1 MMKGTREKRIRLR
14 QDEKYIVEAILPAG
28 ELHLV
33 GGASGIGK
41 TTWLLQ
47 WLRDWSEGKPIWGH
61 ESFPCPF
68 VYISFDRGVL
78 TTDRTLRRIGMEDWD
93 FPAYDV
99 SELGL
104 VDYEIWDI
112 VKRFPEARLF
122 VIEGFQALLPDT
134 TKGRG
139 QNKEEML
146 WSVEVRRKILSL
158 GITIIGI
165 THSPKMKQGEAY
177 ASTRSRF
184 LGSNSL
190 LASTGTLISFDVP
203 EDSKNARKPSG
214 TDERQVLIE
223 GPNFRQMTLH
233 YSRGNDGRFV
243 PMEEAHQKIKFD
255 VFVEALEGIEEISK
269 KELEALAPGV
279 SSTAVKNWINAL
291 IDDGTLERTKARG
304 VYKKRKVN

>member
-1 MMKGTREKRIRLR
+1 MTGTRDKRVALRANEKFII
-14 QDEKYIVEAILPAG
+14 DKILPAG
-28 ELHLV
+28 ELHLI

-47 WLRDWSEGKPIWGH
+47 WLRDWSEGKPIFGYD
-61 ESFPCPF
+61 SFPCPF
-68 VYISFDRGVL
+68 VYVSFDRGVL
-78 TTDRTLRRIGMEDWD
+78 TLDRTLRRIGMADWD

-104 VDYEIWDI
+104 VDYEISDI
-112 VKRFPEARLF
+112 VRRFPTARLF

-134 TKGRG
+134 SKGRG

-146 WSVEVRRKILSL
+146 WSVEVRRKILSQ
-158 GITIIGI
+158 GITILGI

-203 EDSKNARKPSG
+203 QDSQDAKKASN
-214 TDERQVLIE
+214 TDERQILIE
-223 GPNFRQMTLH
+223 GPNFRQITLH
-233 YSRGNDGRFV
+233 YSRNESGKFV
-243 PMEEAHQKIKFD
+243 PMDEEQQTLSLSIAIENA
-255 VFVEALEGIEEISK
+255 EAGTVWDLKTLKAMAGTASE
-269 KELEALAPGV
+269 
-279 SSTAVKNWINAL
+279 STVYRRLDGWVK
-291 IDDGTLERTKARG
+291 DGTLEKPLKGR
-304 VYKKRKVN
+304 YKKPRTN

>member
-112 VKRFPEARLF
+112 VKRFPDARLF

-134 TKGRG
+134 SKGRG

-146 WSVEVRRKILSL
+146 WSVEVRRKILSQ

-203 EDSKNARKPSG
+203 EDSKAARKPSG

-223 GPNFRQMTLH
+223 GPNFRQMTLY
-233 YSRGNDGRFV
+233 YSRGDDGRFV
-243 PMEEAHQKIKFD
+243 PMEEAHEKVNFD
-255 VFVEALEGIEEISK
+255 VFLDALSEAEDVTRK
-269 KELEALAPGV
+269 QLEALASGMSAPQV
-279 SSTAVKNWINAL
+279 TRWIRDAVT
-291 IDDGTLERTKARG
+291 DGMLERVKHG
-304 VYKKRKVN
+304 VYRKRKVN